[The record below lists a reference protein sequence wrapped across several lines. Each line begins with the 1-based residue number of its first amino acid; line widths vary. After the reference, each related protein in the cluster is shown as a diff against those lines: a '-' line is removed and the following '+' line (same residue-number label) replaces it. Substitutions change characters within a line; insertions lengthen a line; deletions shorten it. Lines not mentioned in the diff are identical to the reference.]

1 MVDPGLEGGG
11 GGGVVGL
18 LALQAFLSSVISSL
32 FYPK

>member
-1 MVDPGLEGGG
+1 MVDPGLEGG

-18 LALQAFLSSVISSL
+18 LALQGFLSSVISSL